1 MKHEIKSVLGYSYDQ
16 CLAVELCIGIVVH
29 LFSLAGILK
38 EWVITIRMIIIRE
51 GNFISG
57 YKGVAALINLLVN
70 FTICKTEQQNKT
82 VDWGPFWSGKGL
94 SLHNFKHLKWQM
106 LFLNQMTLSVFIDA
120 YLFLR

>member
-57 YKGVAALINLLVN
+57 YEGVAALIK
-70 FTICKTEQQNKT
+70 C
-82 VDWGPFWSGKGL
+82 L
-94 SLHNFKHLKWQM
+94 SKFH
-106 LFLNQMTLSVFIDA
+106 
-120 YLFLR
+120 YL